1 MRSLQARHITSNDD
15 FVENV
20 VNSNK
25 PVVVTFHAEWC
36 EPCKLLLPK
45 LTSLIEPLTTVE
57 LAVVDVEKH
66 PELVES
72 FEVKAVPAVV
82 S

>member
-1 MRSLQARHITSNDD
+1 MTN
-15 FVENV
+15 
-20 VNSNK
+20 
-25 PVVVTFHAEWC
+25 
-36 EPCKLLLPK
+36 
-45 LTSLIEPLTTVE
+45 VE

-82 S
+82 RI